1 MLRANGL
8 RPLFLL
14 PFLPRTLET
23 YSESLE
29 VIDAQGIAEQVE
41 ERILEHAAVAVAGLG
56 RNACQSHDFARG
68 FSLSSLQEVGQ
79 WHLRKDES
87 VAVQPLGV
95 LGVELHE
102 LVPENVS
109 NRSHTPAES
118 GVSSKSWA
126 EMAGAAA
133 ARIAGRRGQTYM
145 GAPGCPELLLKVAST
160 CDGNSRQSIA
170 LIACCCRCL
179 RIARSSQSL
188 LSLVACSF
196 IVA

>member
-68 FSLSSLQEVGQ
+68 FSLCLPSK
-79 WHLRKDES
+79 R
-87 VAVQPLGV
+87 LGN
-95 LGVELHE
+95 GTYERT
-102 LVPENVS
+102 
-109 NRSHTPAES
+109 NRSRFSHL
-118 GVSSKSWA
+118 GFLGLNF
-126 EMAGAAA
+126 MN
-133 ARIAGRRGQTYM
+133 
-145 GAPGCPELLLKVAST
+145 L
-160 CDGNSRQSIA
+160 
-170 LIACCCRCL
+170 
-179 RIARSSQSL
+179 SQRT
-188 LSLVACSF
+188 
-196 IVA
+196 